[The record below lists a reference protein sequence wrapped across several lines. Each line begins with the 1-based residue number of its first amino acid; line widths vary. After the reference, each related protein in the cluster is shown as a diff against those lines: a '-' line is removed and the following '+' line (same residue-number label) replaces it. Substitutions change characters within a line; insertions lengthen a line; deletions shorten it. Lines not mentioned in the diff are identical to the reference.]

1 MGLFVKAAAAFAVA
15 LAIAKGLLLV
25 GESGSRELALG
36 VAMILVA
43 SVVLWMTIDHWP
55 KWLFGFCCAN
65 VLRCAGMGLIG
76 RTFSYPSM
84 TAPRLFFFELASLLA
99 VIAVEL
105 YRFVHTSP
113 NFLERVCLIVA
124 LVALIQS
131 LLSRESFTF
140 MLAAALLLAPSTIY
154 KALTARETTS

>member
-1 MGLFVKAAAAFAVA
+1 MTCKNALAVFDEIPPRRREPLSQLSMGLFVKAAAAFAVA

-76 RTFSYPSM
+76 RTFCCEGGLIS
-84 TAPRLFFFELASLLA
+84 TGRTLARCQPYFMNRRNDNFRMLGWHFVAAVNNDLLA
-99 VIAVEL
+99 
-105 YRFVHTSP
+105 TG
-113 NFLERVCLIVA
+113 
-124 LVALIQS
+124 
-131 LLSRESFTF
+131 RE
-140 MLAAALLLAPSTIY
+140 PSQ
-154 KALTARETTS
+154 LRL

>member
-84 TAPRLFFFELASLLA
+84 TLPGSSSLSWPRFLRLLRWNCTDLCTQAQISL
-99 VIAVEL
+99 
-105 YRFVHTSP
+105 S
-113 NFLERVCLIVA
+113 VCV
-124 LVALIQS
+124 
-131 LLSRESFTF
+131 
-140 MLAAALLLAPSTIY
+140 
-154 KALTARETTS
+154 